1 MLMYIFYLKIKS
13 NFLFVPFSVEPQDA
27 VMARLQKSVQLNS
40 LEKNVFL
47 VHNAISDQPGLPVEF
62 SVNYDANYG
71 GVSARA
77 KYGDLVH
84 GHKVELTTTMD
95 HLMNVTLFSQCVLI
109 MDIGKSVFMLTIY
122 YFSFHPSNSSL
133 EISP

>member
-1 MLMYIFYLKIKS
+1 MKS
-13 NFLFVPFSVEPQDA
+13 NFVFLTQAVEPQDA

-40 LEKNVFL
+40 LQKNVFL

-95 HLMNVTLFSQCVLI
+95 HLMNLTSFSQCVLI
-109 MDIGKSVFMLTIY
+109 MDIGKSLFMLTIHLEA
-122 YFSFHPSNSSL
+122 FH
-133 EISP
+133 